1 MAVGDLITASRFNL
15 LQNRIA
21 AVLGTG
27 AGQTGYG
34 QGASGYGGAIS
45 SEEVTNIPGGNMQVN
60 VTAQSFNN
68 LYKDL
73 IRARLHQIGLLSSE
87 ITDQIKNLEFVAGID
102 IVGEES
108 TGTGADAE
116 FKGIADLE
124 RMMDRIETDKFLV
137 DSTQSVVEL
146 GISSTRTS
154 QWNGQLIH
162 EVKVSF
168 NNSGHRRHFFNSG
181 GELRIETSNL
191 GYATPKG
198 NDWSVLLQRAGIVK
212 FNHNDT
218 STTDQGTP
226 SAIGNY
232 DLTTSYQLIY
242 TKLSNGG
249 IYPTYN
255 QNLMEIYA
263 KEVSDSEIQFKI
275 VFDDLESGAEDDL
288 IDGTLKSSVNHLR
301 AKSTLTGDDL
311 IDFYIEVPAPVY
323 QNITTL

>member
-1 MAVGDLITASRFNL
+1 
-15 LQNRIA
+15 
-21 AVLGTG
+21 
-27 AGQTGYG
+27 
-34 QGASGYGGAIS
+34 
-45 SEEVTNIPGGNMQVN
+45 MQVN
-60 VTAQSFNN
+60 ITAQSFNN

-73 IRARLHQIGLLSSE
+73 IRARLHQIGLSNAE
-87 ITDQIKNLEFVAGID
+87 ITDQIKNLEFTAGVD

-108 TGTGADAE
+108 SGAGADAE

-146 GISSTRTS
+146 GTSSTRTS

-212 FNHNDT
+212 FNHSDT

-242 TKLSNGG
+242 TRISKGG

-263 KEVSDSEIQFKI
+263 KEISDSEIQFKI
-275 VFDDLESGAEDDL
+275 IFDDLESGAEDDL

-311 IDFYIEVPAPVY
+311 IDFYIEVPAPIY

>member
-21 AVLGTG
+21 AVLGAG

-45 SEEVTNIPGGNMQVN
+45 SEEVTNTPGGNMQVN

-73 IRARLHQIGLLSSE
+73 IRARIHQIGLSNSE
-87 ITDQIKNLEFVAGID
+87 ITDEVKNLEFVAGVD
-102 IVGEES
+102 IVAEE
-108 TGTGADAE
+108 TGIGDNANL
-116 FKGIADLE
+116 KGIADLE
-124 RMMDRIETDKFLV
+124 ALMDRIEGDKFLV
-137 DSTQSVVEL
+137 DTSQSIVET
-146 GISSTRTS
+146 GAESVRTS

-168 NNSGHRRHFFNSG
+168 NNASHRRHFFNSG
-181 GELRIETSNL
+181 GELRIELSNI
-191 GYATPKG
+191 GYTTPKG
-198 NDWSVLLQRAGIVK
+198 NDWNVLLARAGTVK
-212 FNHNDT
+212 FNHDST
-218 STTDQGTP
+218 TTTDQGTP

-232 DLTTSYQLIY
+232 DLTSSYQLIY

-255 QNLMEIYA
+255 QNLYEIYV
-263 KEVSDSEIQFKI
+263 KEISDSEIQFKMLL
-275 VFDDLESGAEDDL
+275 DDLESGAEDDL
-288 IDGTLKSSVNHLR
+288 IEGTLTSKVNHLR
-301 AKSTLTGDDL
+301 AKSSLTGDDL
-311 IDFYIEVPAPVY
+311 IDFHVEVPLPVY